1 MMFLPANT
9 HRTAMELTGQTYA
22 GENPLSKRF
31 FKEKTGKHFN
41 QEGTRIATNQAEE

>member
-9 HRTAMELTGQTYA
+9 HRTAMELTGRIYA

-31 FKEKTGKHFN
+31 FKEKTGKFFT
-41 QEGTRIATNQAEE
+41 QEGTRITTN